1 MNKTRIGIFA
11 SGTGSNAINLIKYF
25 NNHSSIEIGFVLSN
39 KSDAPVLNSAKALG
53 IEVIYSPN
61 EEVAKGDS
69 LIELCQTHKIDW
81 IVLAGYLRLI
91 PTQLIQAYENKIV
104 NLHPSLLPKY
114 GGKGMHGA
122 NVHNAVIAAKE
133 NESGITI
140 HYVNEEFDK
149 GRIIAQFRCSI
160 NDKDT
165 VETLSQKIH
174 ILEQSYLPVVIEKTI
189 VNSKNYGNFFYS
201 I

>member
-11 SGTGSNAINLIKYF
+11 SGTGSNAINLINYF
-25 NNHSSIEIGFVLSN
+25 KNHTSIEIGFVLSN

-53 IEVIYSPN
+53 IEVIYHPN
-61 EEVAKGDS
+61 EEVAKGDF
-69 LIELCQTHKIDW
+69 LVEICQTYKIDW

-91 PTQLIQAYENKIV
+91 PLQLIHNYENKIV

-122 NVHNAVIAAKE
+122 HVHKAVIEAKE
-133 NESGITI
+133 TESGITV
-140 HYVNEEFDK
+140 HFVNEEFDK

-160 NDKDT
+160 SNKDT
-165 VETLSQKIH
+165 VESLAQKIH
-174 ILEQSYLPVVIEKTI
+174 VLEQSYLPVVIEKTI
-189 VNSKNYGNFFYS
+189 INS
-201 I
+201 